1 MLWEIFF
8 LQICISF
15 LCSAEDGHSGIINI
29 SHSIFVY
36 APRQR
41 FITITGKD
49 RFFVGWIV
57 FATLKKKRP
66 LAIPCQK

>member
-41 FITITGKD
+41 LLQLPGKIGFSLD
-49 RFFVGWIV
+49 GLFS
-57 FATLKKKRP
+57 
-66 LAIPCQK
+66 QH